1 MRRRRCSS
9 CWSPASLPRMKKLL
23 VLLIACLA
31 LTLAAC
37 GDDDDDDGGGDTAGT
52 PTTEQTDT
60 GAAPPAAG
68 GGETVTVDIPAIE
81 FDPADVTVKAGTTV
95 KWTNTDDLPHT
106 VTKEGG
112 PGPDFDS
119 GDLEPGSGEFEQ
131 TFDQPGTV
139 DYVCTIHPG
148 QAGTVTVE

>member
-1 MRRRRCSS
+1 
-9 CWSPASLPRMKKLL
+9 MKKLL

-52 PTTEQTDT
+52 TTTEQTDT
-60 GAAPPAAG
+60 GASGDGNAAP
-68 GGETVTVDIPAIE
+68 VSISIIDNDY
-81 FDPADVTVKAGTTV
+81 DPAETTVPVGTTV
-95 KWTNTDDLPHT
+95 TWTNDGQAPHT
-106 VTKEGG
+106 VTAEGS
-112 PGPDFDS
+112 FDS
-119 GDLEPGSGEFEQ
+119 GDIEPGAEFEQ
-131 TFDQPGTV
+131 TFDKPGKV